1 MIYAVTVHIEKES
14 EDAWGVWMQSKHI
27 PDVMATGLFLNCRM
41 MRSELVLQ
49 KGYITYMMH
58 YELANK
64 EKFKEYEEKHAA
76 RLRNDAILNFDGR
89 FIASRDLLE
98 ITARF

>member
-14 EDAWGVWMQSKHI
+14 EHAWVVWMKSKHI

-58 YELANK
+58 YELADK
-64 EKFKEYEEKHAA
+64 EKFKEYEDKHAA
-76 RLRNDAILNFDGR
+76 RLRNDVILNFDGR